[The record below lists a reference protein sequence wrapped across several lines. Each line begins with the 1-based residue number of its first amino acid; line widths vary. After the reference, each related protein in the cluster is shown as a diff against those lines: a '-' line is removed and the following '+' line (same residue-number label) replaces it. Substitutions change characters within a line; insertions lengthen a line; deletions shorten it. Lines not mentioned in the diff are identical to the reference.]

1 MKKIIIIMLSLLLIT
16 GCFGN
21 NKEVSKTAYTTY
33 YPIEY
38 ATNFLYSKFA
48 KVKSI
53 YPNGVNPESYE
64 LTDKQK
70 AIYSKADA
78 FIYAGVSSEVK
89 LAADFIN
96 TNENI
101 NIIDS
106 TKGVTFTNDISELW
120 LDPSN
125 YLMIARNIKSTL
137 IDYTDSVYDETKIE
151 KAYTDLK
158 VKISEID
165 VELTMMGKNA
175 SRNKIFVTD
184 NSLNFLSKYN
194 LNVISVDK
202 NNESNNKAYNDVRTL
217 INKGDIKYA
226 YTIKGKTLDSEIST
240 FIENNKLEIVEID
253 PMYTLSEEQRK
264 DGYDYISI
272 MNDNITKLK
281 TELFR

>member
-21 NKEVSKTAYTTY
+21 NEEVSKTAYTTY

>member
-21 NKEVSKTAYTTY
+21 NEEVSKTAYTTY

-78 FIYAGVSSEVK
+78 FIYAGVSNEVK

-106 TKGVTFTNDISELW
+106 TKGVTFANDISELW

-137 IDYTDSVYDETKIE
+137 IDYTESVYDETKIE

-175 SRNKIFVTD
+175 SRNNIFVTD
-184 NSLNFLSKYN
+184 NSLSFLSKYN

-202 NNESNNKAYNDVRTL
+202 NNESNNKAYNDVRAL

>member
-70 AIYSKADA
+70 TIYSKADA
-78 FIYAGVSSEVK
+78 FIYAGVSNEVK

-137 IDYTDSVYDETKIE
+137 IDYTESVYDETKIE

-175 SRNKIFVTD
+175 SRNNIFVTD
-184 NSLNFLSKYN
+184 NSLSFLSKYN

>member
-1 MKKIIIIMLSLLLIT
+1 MLSLLLIT

-21 NKEVSKTAYTTY
+21 NEEVSKTAYTTY

>member
-21 NKEVSKTAYTTY
+21 NEEVSKTAYTTY

-137 IDYTDSVYDETKIE
+137 IDYTDSVYDENKIE

-175 SRNKIFVTD
+175 SRNNIFVTD

>member
-1 MKKIIIIMLSLLLIT
+1 MLSLLLIT

-70 AIYSKADA
+70 TIYSKADA
-78 FIYAGVSSEVK
+78 FIYAGVSNEVK

-137 IDYTDSVYDETKIE
+137 IDYTESVYDETKIE

-175 SRNKIFVTD
+175 SRNNIFVTD
-184 NSLNFLSKYN
+184 NSLSFLSKYN